1 MRPASSVWMNRCT
14 VSRVGRAGGRVGGA
28 EGEVEDAAAADRR
41 ELVAVAEQRDADSA
55 LIDDGEQGAG
65 GVLVEHA
72 RFVDHEEIS
81 RP

>member
-1 MRPASSVWMNRCT
+1 VDEPVH
-14 VSRVGRAGGRVGGA
+14 RVEGRTGGRVGGA

-55 LIDDGEQGAG
+55 LVGDGEQGAG